1 MARTN
6 LHKGYLT
13 LQAAKAFAL
22 LDPDTKGATNV
33 DGTKTIEEELA
44 ELRRESL
51 FFEEEFSSRS
61 SKKRREKLN
70 DSIRENRS
78 NFDERG

>member
-1 MARTN
+1 MTRSN
-6 LHKGYLT
+6 LHKGYQT

-22 LDPDTKGATNV
+22 LDEDTKGATNA

-44 ELRRESL
+44 ELQRESL

-61 SKKRREKLN
+61 AKKQRNKLS

-78 NFDERG
+78 NLDEQG